1 MRKIAAIL
9 FALVASS
16 AFANSDSEHIE
27 HLKMMMHAMSQHGAV
42 IPQPEEI
49 VQPLATQTINI
60 IARCFSFSP
69 SAFTVNQGDMVTINI
84 NVPANDGGSG
94 CNGIG
99 HGILMDTYVEQNGGI
114 SVSKGQTKSV
124 TFIATT
130 PGQFVWVCTQSNC
143 GTGHSSMFGQMTVLQ
158 GNPAPT
164 ISNVSPNSGPPA
176 GGTPVT
182 ISGTNFGA
190 GATVAFGG
198 VAATNVNVVGATS
211 ITATTPAHN
220 EGAVDVTVTNTDGQV
235 ATATQGFTY
244 VGLKIVS
251 VSPNSG
257 STSGGTNATISGS
270 AFQSGATVAFGG
282 VAATNVNV
290 VNSTTI
296 VATTPLGPI
305 SEQLQVDI
313 VVTNPDGTSATLH
326 PGFTYSV
333 PPLQV
338 TSISPTTLLLPS
350 GGTIVTITGA
360 GFTSAI
366 NSSVTFGGVPATNV
380 TILSPITLQATAPAH
395 AEGTVDVSVTMGGLN
410 VVKSGGA
417 TYKNP
422 PPRRRTAKH

>member
-1 MRKIAAIL
+1 MRKFATIL

-16 AFANSDSEHIE
+16 AFANSNADSEHIE
-27 HLKMMMHAMSQHGAV
+27 HLKMMMRAMSQHGAV
-42 IPQPEEI
+42 IPQPLEI
-49 VQPLATQTINI
+49 QPAAAVPITIT
-60 IARCFSFSP
+60 ARSFSFSP
-69 SAFTVNQGDMVTINI
+69 ASFTVNQGDVVTVTVT
-84 NVPANDGGSG
+84 VPSNDPSTV
-94 CNGIG
+94 G
-99 HGILMDTYVEQNGGI
+99 HGVLMDTYIEQGI
-114 SVSKGQTKSV
+114 TAQRGHSVSF
-124 TFIATT
+124 TFTATT
-130 PGQFVWVCTQSNC
+130 SGTFAWVCTQPSC
-143 GTGHSSMFGQMTVLQ
+143 GVGHSSMFGQMTVLQ

-176 GGTPVT
+176 GGTSVT

-190 GATVAFGG
+190 GATVKFGG
-198 VAATNVNVVGATS
+198 VAATNVNVAGATS
-211 ITATTPAHN
+211 ISATTPAHN

-251 VSPNSG
+251 ASPNSG
-257 STSGGTNATISGS
+257 STSGGTNVTISGS
-270 AFQSGATVAFGG
+270 AFQSGATVTFGG
-282 VAATNVNV
+282 VAATNVNF
-290 VNSTTI
+290 VNSSTI
-296 VATTPLGPI
+296 IATTPLGPI

-338 TSISPTTLLLPS
+338 TSISPNTLLFTG
-350 GGTIVTITGA
+350 GGTVVTITGA

-366 NSSVTFGGVPATNV
+366 NSTVTFGGVPATNV
-380 TILSPITLQATAPAH
+380 TILSPVTLQATAPAH
-395 AEGTVDVSVTMGGLN
+395 AEGTVDVSVTMGGLS

-422 PPRRRTAKH
+422 PPRRRAAKH